1 MSEATIIITG
11 QDEGL
16 NNADLEAATERLR
29 TGKQYK
35 DMSTLC
41 VIPTRGVISARVVES
56 YMGLQS
62 PMNNRFHRMFVSGM
76 EVGEAYNQAVELLL
90 HHDMLKDFKYLLTM
104 EEDNL
109 PPYDGLLKLME
120 NICDCKRAC
129 REHFAQL
136 AGLYWTKGHG
146 TGQPMIYGNPHGLL
160 TFEPQ
165 VVQPGTIQEC
175 NGTGM
180 GFTLFHTGIFRDK
193 KFKET
198 STPEGSNKPVWFKT
212 VQGEGSAS
220 MGTQDLYMM
229 SNLRRAG
236 FRIGSDNRVR
246 VGHYDQGTET
256 VF

>member
-1 MSEATIIITG
+1 MSEPQIIITG

-16 NNADLEAATERLR
+16 NNADLDAATERLR
-29 TGKQYK
+29 AGKQYK

-41 VIPTRGVISARVVES
+41 VIPTRGTIPARVVES

-62 PMNNRFHRMFVSGM
+62 PMNNRFHRMFISGM

-90 HHDMLKDFKYLLTM
+90 HHDMLKDYKYLLTM

-120 NICDCKRAC
+120 NICDCRKVC
-129 REHFAQL
+129 KQHYAQL

-146 TGQPMIYGNPHGLL
+146 TGQPMIYGNPNGLI

-165 VVQPGTIQEC
+165 VVQPDTIQEC

-193 KFKET
+193 KFREL
-198 STPEGSNKPVWFKT
+198 SNGAWFKT
-212 VQGEGSAS
+212 VQEGGS

-229 SNLRRAG
+229 ANLRRAG

-246 VGHYDQGTET
+246 VGHYDRETET